1 MTREGGGLDEEELIS
16 NESSS
21 LAREPKD
28 AKTSSSKH
36 QHSTNEEVKPANSII
51 QCQNDD
57 ISQPKSSKHSQ
68 AQ

>member
-1 MTREGGGLDEEELIS
+1 MTREGSGLDEEELIS

-36 QHSTNEEVKPANSII
+36 QHSTNEEVKPPNSVI
-51 QCQNDD
+51 
-57 ISQPKSSKHSQ
+57 
-68 AQ
+68 